1 MKALALALV
10 FAVFDGQQALL
21 QTVDQQA
28 LAFGCEDLVVIGRVK
43 NGDWHHVDDPDD
55 ILGHGWVDARLS
67 VRRIVKGNGIDRT
80 VPVHYFA
87 HTFMRDDR
95 DFMFVL
101 SRHPDG
107 SLVIST
113 GQLMSAHPK
122 LAGQC
127 S

>member
-1 MKALALALV
+1 MKDLALALV

-21 QTVDQQA
+21 QTVDQQT

-80 VPVHYFA
+80 VPVRYFA